1 MPILFNFL
9 SPHTSSSSG
18 IVKSIL
24 LIRLTI
30 VSAITILLTYFH
42 TVHQSFDDF
51 QLLLIACACIFMYSL
66 LSIKNQHSLN
76 TKHAIARELVID
88 LIWVFII
95 VWFSGRSANPFIY
108 YYLLLTL
115 IAAATL
121 TNKQISV
128 FCLSGI
134 MAYSVLM
141 YVDLNLHFQHMSEAY
156 QMHLLGMWLI
166 YVGSVLSS
174 CFFVSR
180 LSSFMQEQQKQLR
193 KEREQNLKNEQL
205 IGIGTIAA
213 STVHSLASPVSTLA
227 LLTDEI
233 REQNTN
239 KTLTEDLNLMLKQ
252 IERCKTIMKEL
263 SSLAQHNE
271 ENKTL
276 KIATLSEHL
285 QDHYS
290 LHYPNNLPV
299 FNYDE
304 KIQHQ
309 SIRNSSVLQFA
320 LINLINN
327 SLESSNTT
335 STVDYK
341 IIDEHLALCISN
353 NCKGDE
359 NNIRHNWG
367 NPTPSSKENGL
378 GIGSF
383 LANSTIEKL
392 GGHVELNINKQ
403 VENPELNTVTV
414 TISLPLS

>member
-1 MPILFNFL
+1 MPNLFNFL
-9 SPHTSSSSG
+9 NPHTSNSSG

-24 LIRLTI
+24 LLRLTI
-30 VSAITILLTYFH
+30 VTAIAVLLSYFH
-42 TVHQSFDDF
+42 HFHQSFDD
-51 QLLLIACACIFMYSL
+51 LKRLLITCACIFMYSL
-66 LSIKNQHSLN
+66 LSIRNQHCLN
-76 TKHAIARELVID
+76 SKYAVTRELIID
-88 LIWVFII
+88 FLWVFLI

-121 TNKQISV
+121 PSKQTLL
-128 FCLSGI
+128 FCLSGVT
-134 MAYSVLM
+134 AYSVLM
-141 YVDLNLHFQHMSEAY
+141 YVDLSHHFQHMSEDY
-156 QMHLLGMWLI
+156 QLHLLGMWLI

-180 LSSFMQEQQKQLR
+180 LSSFMQDQQTQLR

-227 LLTDEI
+227 LITDDI

-239 KTLTEDLNLMLKQ
+239 KTLDEDLDLMLKQ
-252 IERCKTIMKEL
+252 IERCKNIMKEL
-263 SSLAQHNE
+263 SSLAQD
-271 ENKTL
+271 NKQNNKL
-276 KIATLSEHL
+276 KIATLITHL
-285 QDHYS
+285 QDHYV
-290 LHYPNNLPV
+290 LHYPNNQPV
-299 FNYDE
+299 FLCN
-304 KIQHQ
+304 KSISQQ
-309 SIRNSSVLQFA
+309 SIRSSSVLQFA

-327 SLESSNTT
+327 ALESSRDTT
-335 STVDYK
+335 SINFNISGKYF
-341 IIDEHLALCISN
+341 ALGISN
-353 NCKGDE
+353 TYEGDE
-359 NNIRHNWG
+359 NDIRHNWG

-392 GGHVELNINKQ
+392 GGSVELAINKQ
-403 VENPELNTVTV
+403 VANSALNTITV